1 MLCNFHSIK
10 TDVYLDNNKENK
22 IRVNFNITM
31 LDMPCE
37 YAVVD
42 VKSSLGTD
50 QNVMQY
56 VTKYNLDANGVR
68 ARYNSRNK
76 DQHDI
81 SLEDAL
87 VVDSLEQLHANG
99 EDAISL
105 DATTLQYARNEYEF
119 LFVDFYAS
127 WCSHCIALAPTWEVL
142 AEAMTSAAT
151 LHLDERQKQHH
162 FHSITEDQYKEALK
176 VHMPVVIAKVD
187 CVLHDLLCR
196 QQDIRG
202 YPTLRLF
209 VRGKHDADYHGDRE
223 VLEFIHWLE
232 KKEEEHKIDSQENE
246 KGKLKVVDERK

>member
-1 MLCNFHSIK
+1 MES
-10 TDVYLDNNKENK
+10 K

-50 QNVMQY
+50 QNVMQH
-56 VTKYNLDANGVR
+56 VTKYNLDAHGVR

-76 DQHDI
+76 DQQDI

-87 VVDSLEQLHANG
+87 VVDSIEELHANG

-105 DATTLQYARNEYEF
+105 DATTLQYARDEYEF

-127 WCSHCIALAPTWEVL
+127 WCSHCVALAPTWEVL
-142 AEAMTSAAT
+142 AEAMTSSAT
-151 LHLDERQKQHH
+151 LQLNTSQQHH

-187 CVLHDLLCR
+187 CVQHDSLCR

-209 VRGKHDADYHGDRE
+209 VRGKHDSDYRGDRE
-223 VLEFIHWLE
+223 VLELIHWLE
-232 KKEEEHKIDSQENE
+232 KKEEEHKKDSEEDE
-246 KGKLKVVDERK
+246 KGKLKVVDESKCARNISISLVT